1 MGNRSTKEHL
11 ETIWCHVESSD
22 LENSLNEIFNSFDK
36 DKSGFVP
43 ETLDI
48 NKDGKITH
56 DEYNKKICSVLHKH

>member
-36 DKSGFVP
+36 DKSGI
-43 ETLDI
+43 LDSLEVASFLSI
-48 NKDGKITH
+48 
-56 DEYNKKICSVLHKH
+56 